1 VSFQC
6 CYIFVKRNLQYFV
19 LVPPTVTDVDRNI
32 IFQLSGII
40 NGIQGALP
48 VSNPGVA
55 AALLALQ
62 LEMGTLIIQ
71 TSK

>member
-1 VSFQC
+1 LLFLLR
-6 CYIFVKRNLQYFV
+6 RNVHTFA

-32 IFQLSGII
+32 LIQLSGVIS
-40 NGIQGALP
+40 GIQGALP
-48 VSNPGVA
+48 VSDPGVA

-62 LEMGTLIIQ
+62 QEIGTLILQ